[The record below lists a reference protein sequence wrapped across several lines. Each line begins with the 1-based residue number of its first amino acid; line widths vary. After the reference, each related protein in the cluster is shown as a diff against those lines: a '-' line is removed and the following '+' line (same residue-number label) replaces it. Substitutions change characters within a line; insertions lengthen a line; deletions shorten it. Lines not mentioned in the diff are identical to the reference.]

1 MSTIR
6 RAFPLVT
13 ALVVLTGGAAA
24 GQAEPGSRAGFWG
37 AFGLGAGG
45 EAYDLRDG
53 LGYSEQLYRPTFS
66 LRLGGTVN
74 QHVRLGGEMMSWI
87 NQNGDA
93 IESLTSAMF
102 VAQAYPFAASGLY
115 LKGGA
120 GLGRNAVDFPD
131 GSGVGDA
138 GFAGLLG
145 AGLEMRVS
153 RRWYLNP
160 TVDLVEH
167 HYTGRGVE
175 NYRERLVNFGMS
187 ILFQSRR

>member
-1 MSTIR
+1 MGTIR
-6 RAFPLVT
+6 RAFPMVT
-13 ALVVLTGGAAA
+13 ALVVFAA
-24 GQAEPGSRAGFWG
+24 GVATGQAAPGPRAGFWG

-66 LRLGGTVN
+66 LRAGGTVN
-74 QHVRLGGEMMSWI
+74 QHVRLGGEMLSWI

-102 VAQAYPFAASGLY
+102 VGQVYPFSTSGVY

-131 GSGVGDA
+131 GSGVGDT

-167 HYTGRGVE
+167 HYSGRGVD
-175 NYRERLVNFGMS
+175 NYRERLVTFGMS
-187 ILFQSRR
+187 ILYQSGR

>member
-1 MSTIR
+1 MGTIR

-13 ALVVLTGGAAA
+13 ALVVFAAGVAA
-24 GQAEPGSRAGFWG
+24 GQAAPGRAGFWG
-37 AFGLGAGG
+37 AFGIGAGG
-45 EAYDLRDG
+45 EAYDLQDG
-53 LGYSEQLYRPTFS
+53 FGYSEQLYRPTFS

-74 QHVRLGGEMMSWI
+74 QHVRLGGEMLSWI

-93 IESLTSAMF
+93 IESLTSALF
-102 VAQAYPFAASGLY
+102 IGQVYPFGSSGLY

-131 GSGVGDA
+131 GSGLGDT

-160 TVDLVEH
+160 TVDLVQH
-167 HYTGRGVE
+167 SYTGRGID
-175 NYRERLVNFGMS
+175 NYRERLVTFGMS
-187 ILFQSRR
+187 ILFQNGR